1 MKHVIALL
9 YVLFALASSTKA
21 QRNEIL
27 APNIASLQVIANNDW
42 MSLPVITLDNGEYVT
57 IGFDELSHVV
67 HRYCYK
73 IEHCE
78 ADWTTSEELFESDFV
93 NGFATGNTIDD
104 AEQSINTNTLYTHY
118 AFTLPNDKCAPRL
131 SGNYRVTVYDE
142 NNDSQPVLTA
152 CFMIVEPGMKVGLSV
167 TSNTDIDINH
177 SHQQVSMSV
186 DYGGL
191 RVTDPATQI
200 RTVILQNERWDNAV
214 VNAKPQYVRSDGLM
228 WDHNRD
234 LIFPAGNEYRKF
246 EMLDVTHTTMG
257 LESIKWDGQQYH
269 AWVWPD
275 EPRPSYVYDEDAN
288 GAFVIRNSD
297 NEEIN
302 TTSDYAIV
310 HFRLRSPRLGND
322 IYLNGNWTNDRFL
335 PAYRMEWN
343 AEKQQYEGAV
353 PLKQGYYSYQYLQMT
368 SDGTLQPIPSEGSF
382 YQTENKYQALIY
394 YRGQGQRTDRLVGY
408 GEVGMKPDGSNQ

>member
-27 APNIASLQVIANNDW
+27 APNIASPQVIANNDW

-78 ADWTTSEELFESDFV
+78 ADWTASEELFESDFV

-152 CFMIVEPGMKVGLSV
+152 CFMIVEP
-167 TSNTDIDINH
+167 
-177 SHQQVSMSV
+177 
-186 DYGGL
+186 
-191 RVTDPATQI
+191 A
-200 RTVILQNERWDNAV
+200 
-214 VNAKPQYVRSDGLM
+214 
-228 WDHNRD
+228 
-234 LIFPAGNEYRKF
+234 
-246 EMLDVTHTTMG
+246 
-257 LESIKWDGQQYH
+257 
-269 AWVWPD
+269 
-275 EPRPSYVYDEDAN
+275 
-288 GAFVIRNSD
+288 
-297 NEEIN
+297 
-302 TTSDYAIV
+302 
-310 HFRLRSPRLGND
+310 
-322 IYLNGNWTNDRFL
+322 
-335 PAYRMEWN
+335 
-343 AEKQQYEGAV
+343 
-353 PLKQGYYSYQYLQMT
+353 
-368 SDGTLQPIPSEGSF
+368 
-382 YQTENKYQALIY
+382 
-394 YRGQGQRTDRLVGY
+394 
-408 GEVGMKPDGSNQ
+408 

>member
-9 YVLFALASSTKA
+9 YVLFALASSAQA

-78 ADWTTSEELFESDFV
+78 ADWTASEELFESDFV

-310 HFRLRSPRLGND
+310 HFRLKSPRLGND
-322 IYLNGNWTNDRFL
+322 IYLNGNWTRRPL
-335 PAYRMEWN
+335 SARVSHGMECG
-343 AEKQQYEGAV
+343 KTAV
-353 PLKQGYYSYQYLQMT
+353 
-368 SDGTLQPIPSEGSF
+368 
-382 YQTENKYQALIY
+382 
-394 YRGQGQRTDRLVGY
+394 
-408 GEVGMKPDGSNQ
+408 

>member
-42 MSLPVITLDNGEYVT
+42 MSLPVITLVNGEYVT

-191 RVTDPATQI
+191 RVTDHATQI

-310 HFRLRSPRLGND
+310 HFRLKSPRLGND
-322 IYLNGNWTNDRFL
+322 IYL
-335 PAYRMEWN
+335 PA
-343 AEKQQYEGAV
+343 
-353 PLKQGYYSYQYLQMT
+353 
-368 SDGTLQPIPSEGSF
+368 
-382 YQTENKYQALIY
+382 
-394 YRGQGQRTDRLVGY
+394 
-408 GEVGMKPDGSNQ
+408 